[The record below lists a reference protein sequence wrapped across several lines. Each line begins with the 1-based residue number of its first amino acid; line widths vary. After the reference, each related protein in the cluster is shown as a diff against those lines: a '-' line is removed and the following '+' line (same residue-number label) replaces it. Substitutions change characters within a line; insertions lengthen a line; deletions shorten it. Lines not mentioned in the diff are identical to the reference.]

1 MDPHVTI
8 TQIPA
13 FSRLYHICFTQL
25 FFPLKNLK
33 VNPQHHVIPS
43 YTLHCRM
50 PPKTTQAFLHYQTYI
65 KLMIIPHYHQRHRS
79 QFWKIIT
86 VPHYNT
92 ATSLV
97 AQTVKA
103 SAYNAGDPR
112 WIPGSGRFPGEG
124 NGNTLQ
130 YSCLG
135 KSHGRR
141 SLVGYSPWS
150 CKELDTSE

>member
-1 MDPHVTI
+1 
-8 TQIPA
+8 
-13 FSRLYHICFTQL
+13 
-25 FFPLKNLK
+25 
-33 VNPQHHVIPS
+33 
-43 YTLHCRM
+43 
-50 PPKTTQAFLHYQTYI
+50 
-65 KLMIIPHYHQRHRS
+65 MIIPHYHQRHRS

-92 ATSLV
+92 VTSLV

-103 SAYNAGDPR
+103 SAYNAGDPG
-112 WIPGSGRFPGEG
+112 WIPGSGRFPGEE

-135 KSHGRR
+135 KSHGQR

-150 CKELDTSE
+150 CKESDTTERLQFLSHYNWNMFLQFESGCSQACLNQGPHRPVWIRVLTGLFESGCSQAHLHLVVLTLEHL